1 MFHYSFP
8 KILRI
13 LNPETHLAQGIW
25 MRNCKL
31 MLPRREMKVAQLCPT
46 FCDPMDCSPPGSSV
60 HRILQARILAWVAI
74 PFSRGSSQPRDW
86 TQVSGIV
93 GRLFTLWAPK
103 EAHAPAP
110 QCQRPGFD
118 PWVGKIPWRRERQP
132 TPVFFPGESHG
143 LRSLAGYSPWGH
155 KKSDTTERFSLRSLF
170 SSGFCP
176 HSSVM
181 LILFAQ
187 LLAISLDDGGCCCC
201 C

>member
-1 MFHYSFP
+1 MTCDLLGGFP
-8 KILRI
+8 GGSDGEESACNAGDLGSIPGLGRS
-13 LNPETHLAQGIW
+13 PGGGHW
-25 MRNCKL
+25 
-31 MLPRREMKVAQLCPT
+31 LPTA
-46 FCDPMDCSPPGSSV
+46 
-60 HRILQARILAWVAI
+60 
-74 PFSRGSSQPRDW
+74 
-86 TQVSGIV
+86 
-93 GRLFTLWAPK
+93 
-103 EAHAPAP
+103 
-110 QCQRPGFD
+110 
-118 PWVGKIPWRRERQP
+118 
-132 TPVFFPGESHG
+132 VFLSGESHG